1 MSFREFVKNYLSTG
15 CTTWYHQQQQPP
27 SAITREPRGKVGVV
41 AGGIRCS
48 VAVFDS
54 RIASDRRVVVF
65 FEFFLGRHNLT
76 NKSLLLYSAAFVIKS
91 CQS

>member
-15 CTTWYHQQQQPP
+15 CTTWYLVS
-27 SAITREPRGKVGVV
+27 SAARGVV

-48 VAVFDS
+48 SVAVFDNS

>member
-1 MSFREFVKNYLSTG
+1 MSFREFVKNYFSTG
-15 CTTWYHQQQQPP
+15 CTTWYHHQQQPP
-27 SAITREPRGKVGVV
+27 SAITREPRGVV
-41 AGGIRCS
+41 AGGIIRCS